1 MCTEAGSLCISEFC
15 LVIFFKEK
23 KLHHLVSCKKK
34 RKEKEKPASID
45 EINSL
50 YCSPLISRE
59 TDVKNPLSCQLFQA
73 NKNELHPTVSVCL
86 LFFSGKNDS
95 ALSSHKGESYYF

>member
-23 KLHHLVSCKKK
+23 NCTILFLVKKK
-34 RKEKEKPASID
+34 RKEKPASID

-86 LFFSGKNDS
+86 FFGGKNDS